1 MSIVKRS
8 VQSTGFVAAL
18 AAGVVLLT
26 ATDDAGAKG
35 GSSLGASNLG
45 ASMAPHRNTVAPSP
59 NILHPAMQR
68 PAMSHK
74 DVGSKNVSH
83 NDLGHKDLGRMGLSH
98 NDRGGDRQVKT
109 KQPSDKSVSK
119 RETLGRSGKMKA
131 PAADTKFVDNSNP
144 GTSGANNNPL
154 PGSVGNNNIHPIIN
168 TNPGTNN
175 NIHPIITNAGTA
187 NAGATPSAPPMN
199 TAPPVTV
206 VVRDHRGEAP
216 TLPGGTYAYPDGKGG
231 AVIAAIPTTAPTNFD
246 GDPTRFN
253 VPVVREHRPQMMEP
267 DVPLANAMV
276 HIVSEAESLPHA
288 FASLPGAVVKQ
299 APSQQTGLTLGAA
312 LDVVPAVT
320 YGPPAAAI
328 YGAATG
334 GVTGAYSSVKSY
346 TKTVVSILGS
356 IF

>member
-8 VQSTGFVAAL
+8 VQSTGFIAAL

-131 PAADTKFVDNSNP
+131 PAADTKSVDNSNP

-154 PGSVGNNNIHPIIN
+154 PGSVG
-168 TNPGTNN
+168 NN